1 MSSGHRH
8 TTADERANV
17 RRAHIIAL
25 VALGAVLVFI
35 ALSIAIAPWIKALT
49 PIQMVP

>member
-1 MSSGHRH
+1 MNSGHRH

-17 RRAHIIAL
+17 RRARITAL
-25 VALGAVLVFI
+25 VTLGAVLVFI